1 MHDYLDI
8 LGISN
13 DAPPSEV
20 RRALARRVRR
30 SHPDFRD
37 DETAGT
43 PKATLLSAVPVES
56 DVAVDFADMANFID
70 RIQASFFSGDA
81 G

>member
-1 MHDYLDI
+1 VHDYLDI

-37 DETAGT
+37 DGT
-43 PKATLLSAVPVES
+43 PGTPNSSLLSGVSIES
-56 DVAVDFADMANFID
+56 DVAVDFADMANFLD
-70 RIQASFFSGDA
+70 RIQASFFSRDVR
-81 G
+81 